1 MSTAE
6 EIRERRRLK
15 VLEKLNA
22 KYKDTPAEEEQ
33 PIITNPVKAD
43 ILPPKNIESEIKT
56 TPNVP
61 QKQTVQAEP
70 KASVFD
76 EYKKMRNFQKFEEL
90 FFKVRTLILILF
102 SLFSAFIMVGN
113 PVFGLPIHPLIGFLV
128 LQVTFAGINQF
139 IKKSRGTSYFD
150 QKALDIPGLNK
161 LMGNNMAGV
170 VDVATSYVKVFT
182 FLLEKVEDLSIYIVF
197 TFMFCELLNFLNI
210 QANSK

>member
-1 MSTAE
+1 MSTPE

-33 PIITNPVKAD
+33 QIITNPAKTD
-43 ILPPKNIESEIKT
+43 ILPPKNIESETKT
-56 TPNVP
+56 TPNAP
-61 QKQTVQAEP
+61 KEQS

-90 FFKVRTLILILF
+90 FFKVRTLILILYSF
-102 SLFSAFIMVGN
+102 FSAFIMVGN
-113 PVFGLPIHPLIGFLV
+113 PLFVVPIHPLIGFLI
-128 LQVTFAGINQF
+128 LQLTFSGINQF
-139 IKKSRGTSYFD
+139 TKKSRGTSYFD
-150 QKALDIPGLNK
+150 QKALDIPGMNK

-182 FLLEKVEDLSIYIVF
+182 FLLEKVEDLSLYIVF